1 MQVDNLLTIK
11 QPHGTFLDRVVNI
24 EAVIPKSRFGV
35 QGFGS
40 PNSVAC
46 KVKNGQRFFLCKDCE

>member
-24 EAVIPKSRFGV
+24 EAV
-35 QGFGS
+35 
-40 PNSVAC
+40 NMLN
-46 KVKNGQRFFLCKDCE
+46 VKLEHGHFNEKL